1 MATVTIR
8 VPDKTHVKLQQLA
21 TEEGRPIGQVIDEL
35 VEHYERDRFFEEMA
49 EDFARLRADPV
60 ASAEY
65 DAELA
70 AWDSTL
76 LDGLEDLPYEEPAT
90 AEPGR

>member
-8 VPDKTHVKLQQLA
+8 VPDTTHVKLQRMA
-21 TEEGRPIGQVIDEL
+21 TEEGRAIGQVIDDL
-35 VEHYERDRFFEEMA
+35 VDRYERDRFFEEMA

-70 AWDSTL
+70 VWDSTL
-76 LDGLEDLPYEEPAT
+76 LDGLENLPYVEPADPE
-90 AEPGR
+90 ASR